1 MGAFGAW
8 ILTAV
13 TAVASASAAT
23 TTAMKAILAYGAA
36 LGRRLGAF
44 GTGLELTLAGCA
56 LITRI
61 AGLFTRIAG
70 LKTAASTTT
79 APMAAARSL
88 LSLPAA
94 ASVPLF
100 AGNLGGGGW
109 GGCGRLTAE
118 ETF

>member
-1 MGAFGAW
+1 LGAFGAW

-13 TAVASASAAT
+13 TAVAPASAAT
-23 TTAMKAILAYGAA
+23 TTAMKAILAHGAA
-36 LGRRLGAF
+36 LGRRLGAL
-44 GTGLELTLAGCA
+44 GAGLELTLARCA

-70 LKTAASTTT
+70 LKTAAPTTT
-79 APMAAARSL
+79 APMAAARAL

-109 GGCGRLTAE
+109 GRCGGLTAE